1 MRRPSD
7 TVTRERK
14 CLDALGRFASDADGE
29 GRFHAWGKAT
39 LPGAL
44 EAAVPAS
51 YNDLFADAAARE
63 HVGDVWYQTVRVPA
77 GWANGRIVLRL
88 ADNT

>member
-1 MRRPSD
+1 MRRPRD
-7 TVTRERK
+7 TVTREREG
-14 CLDALGRFASDADGE
+14 LDARWRFAFDADGA
-29 GRFHAWGKAT
+29 GRSHTWWKAR

-77 GWANGRIVLRL
+77 GWVSGLIVPASRG
-88 ADNT
+88 